1 MIKLFITLLLI
12 IALLVI
18 SWQFFVKNQI
28 YSDKDPKQ
36 EPNSQKKVQFADN
49 VESFTIFKKDNVS
62 NNLEKIY
69 KQVNPANFY
78 TQDYNTPNFITD
90 VMDLRKYYDYDLP
103 AKSQK
108 EQEPAILAVPEN
120 GEMRRKTEADNFPWL
135 EGPDKN
141 EKKNVMES
149 DYWSYKDELP
159 MNGGSFNG
167 IVGYQNMGDS
177 FSFFNQYKSVDEI
190 HPKLTDDL
198 RSGMGTPQKEKYQY
212 DMSQI

>member
-1 MIKLFITLLLI
+1 MIKLFIILI
-12 IALLVI
+12 LVIALLVI
-18 SWQFFVKNQI
+18 LWFFFIKNQT
-28 YSDKDPKQ
+28 
-36 EPNSQKKVQFADN
+36 EPEPEPQKKVKFSDN
-49 VESFTIFKKDNVS
+49 VESFTISEKNNVS
-62 NNLEKIY
+62 SNLEKLY
-69 KQVNPANFY
+69 KQVNPGNFY
-78 TQDYNTPNFITD
+78 TQDYNTPNFTTD

-103 AKSQK
+103 AKPQK
-108 EQEPAILAVPEN
+108 EENAIIPTVPEN
-120 GEMRRKTEADNFPWL
+120 GEMFRKTKADNFPWL

-141 EKKNVMES
+141 ENKNIIES

-177 FSFFNQYKSVDEI
+177 FSFFNQYKSVDES

-198 RSGMGTPQKEKYQY
+198 RSGMGTPQKEKYEY

>member
-1 MIKLFITLLLI
+1 MIKIFITLVSI

-18 SWQFFVKNQI
+18 AWFFFVKNQT
-28 YSDKDPKQ
+28 DPNFQ
-36 EPNSQKKVQFADN
+36 NN
-49 VESFTIFKKDNVS
+49 TESFIVAKKNHVS
-62 NNLEKIY
+62 GNLEKLY

-78 TQDYNTPNFITD
+78 TQDYNTPNFTTD
-90 VMDLRKYYDYDLP
+90 VLDLRKYYDYDLP
-103 AKSQK
+103 ASKSTSGPK
-108 EQEPAILAVPEN
+108 EGTSGDSQ
-120 GEMRRKTEADNFPWL
+120 GEMFRKTKEDNFPWL
-135 EGPDKN
+135 EGPDNN

-159 MNGGSFNG
+159 MNGGSFDG

-177 FSFFNQYKSVDEI
+177 FSFFNQYKPVTET

-198 RSGMGTPQKEKYQY
+198 RNGMGTPQKEKYQY

>member
-1 MIKLFITLLLI
+1 MIKIFITLVSI

-18 SWQFFVKNQI
+18 AWFFFVKNQT
-28 YSDKDPKQ
+28 DPNFQ
-36 EPNSQKKVQFADN
+36 NN
-49 VESFTIFKKDNVS
+49 TESFIVAEKNRVS
-62 NNLEKIY
+62 GNLEKLY

-78 TQDYNTPNFITD
+78 TQDYNTPNFTTD
-90 VMDLRKYYDYDLP
+90 VLDLRKYYDYDLP
-103 AKSQK
+103 ASKSTGGPK
-108 EQEPAILAVPEN
+108 EGTSGDSQ
-120 GEMRRKTEADNFPWL
+120 GEMFRKTKEDNFPWL
-135 EGPDKN
+135 EGPDNN

-159 MNGGSFNG
+159 MNGGSFDG

-177 FSFFNQYKSVDEI
+177 FSFFNQYKSVDEA

>member
-1 MIKLFITLLLI
+1 MIKIFIILFLI

-18 SWQFFVKNQI
+18 IWFFFVKNQT
-28 YSDKDPKQ
+28 DT
-36 EPNSQKKVQFADN
+36 NLQKKT
-49 VESFTIFKKDNVS
+49 ESFTVAEKNRVS
-62 NNLEKIY
+62 SNLEKLY

-78 TQDYNTPNFITD
+78 TQDFNTPNFTTN

-103 AKSQK
+103 ASKSTGEPK
-108 EQEPAILAVPEN
+108 EDKSGSRDGDML
-120 GEMRRKTEADNFPWL
+120 RRTEADNFPWL

-141 EKKNVMES
+141 QNKNVMES

-159 MNGGSFNG
+159 MNGGNFNG
-167 IVGYQNMGDS
+167 LVGYQNMGGA
-177 FSFFNQYKSVDEI
+177 FAFFDQYKPVSET